1 VFAKSEAIV
10 TFPSRPE
17 AYAILAEHTKGESLL
32 KHALAVEGAMRWY
45 AARAGE
51 DVEAW
56 GVAGLLHDFDYELYP
71 SLDDHPF
78 RGAEILRSRGIDEA
92 LIQTILSH
100 AAHTGVAPTT
110 EMQKTLFAVDELSG
124 FVTAV
129 ALVRPSKKLE
139 DVEPSS
145 VKKKLKDKAFAR
157 NVSRDDIRR
166 GAELLGVSEE
176 EHIANVLTA
185 LKAIAPDLGL

>member
-1 VFAKSEAIV
+1 MS
-10 TFPSRPE
+10 FPTRPE
-17 AYAILAEHTKGESLL
+17 AYAILTEHTQGESLL

-56 GVAGLLHDFDYELYP
+56 GVAGLLHDFDYERFP

-78 RGAEILRSRGIDEA
+78 RGAEILRARGIDEE

-100 AAHTGVAPTT
+100 AGHAGVERTT
-110 EMQKTLFAVDELSG
+110 PMRRTLFAVDELSG
-124 FVTAV
+124 FCTAV
-129 ALVRPSKKLE
+129 ALVRPSKKIGE
-139 DVEPSS
+139 VEPSS

-157 NVSRDDIRR
+157 NVSREDIRL
-166 GAELLGVSEE
+166 GAELLGLSEE
-176 EHIANVLTA
+176 EHIANVLLA
-185 LKAIAPDLGL
+185 LKAIALDLGL

>member
-1 VFAKSEAIV
+1 MS
-10 TFPSRPE
+10 FPSRAE
-17 AYAILAEHTKGESLL
+17 AYSILTEHTQGESLL
-32 KHALAVEGAMRWY
+32 KHALAVEGAMRFY

-51 DVEAW
+51 NADEW
-56 GVAGLLHDFDYELYP
+56 GVAGLLHDFDYERYP

-78 RGAEILRSRGIDEA
+78 KGAEILRARGIDEE

-100 AAHTGVAPTT
+100 ADHTGIPRSTPVRR
-110 EMQKTLFAVDELSG
+110 TLFAVDELSG
-124 FVTAV
+124 FITAV
-129 ALVRPSKKLE
+129 ALVRPSKKLG

-157 NVSRDDIRR
+157 NVSRDDIHQ
-166 GAELLGVSEE
+166 GAALLGISED

>member
-1 VFAKSEAIV
+1 MS
-10 TFPSRPE
+10 FPTRNE
-17 AYAILAEHTKGESLL
+17 AYNILAEHTKSDSLI
-32 KHALAVEGAMRWY
+32 KHALAVEGAMRFY
-45 AARAGE
+45 ATRSGADA
-51 DVEAW
+51 EAW
-56 GVAGLLHDFDYELYP
+56 GVAGLLHDFDYEKYP

-78 RGAEILRSRGIDEA
+78 RGAEILRARGVDEE

-100 AAHTGVAPTT
+100 ADHTGVPRTT
-110 EMQKTLFAVDELSG
+110 AMRRALFAVDELSG

-166 GAELLGVSEE
+166 GAELLELSED
-176 EHIANVLTA
+176 EHIANVLAA

>member
-1 VFAKSEAIV
+1 V
-10 TFPSRPE
+10 TFPTRPE
-17 AYAILAEHTKGESLL
+17 AFAILTEHTQGESLL
-32 KHALAVEGAMRWY
+32 KHALAVEGAMRYY

-56 GVAGLLHDFDYELYP
+56 GVAGLLHDFDYERYP
-71 SLDDHPF
+71 SLEDHPF
-78 RGAEILRSRGIDEA
+78 RGAEILRARGIDEE

-100 AAHTGVAPTT
+100 GDHTGVERTT
-110 EMQKTLFAVDELSG
+110 PMRRTLFAVDELSG

-129 ALVRPSKKLE
+129 TLVRPSKKIS

-157 NVSRDDIRR
+157 NISREDIRR
-166 GAELLGVSEE
+166 GAELLGISED
-176 EHIANVLTA
+176 EHIANVLSA

>member
-1 VFAKSEAIV
+1 M
-10 TFPSRPE
+10 TFPTRPE
-17 AYAILAEHTKGESLL
+17 AFAILTEHTKGDSLL

-51 DVEAW
+51 NVEAW
-56 GVAGLLHDFDYELYP
+56 GVAGLLHDFDYEIYP

-78 RGAEILRSRGIDEA
+78 RGAEILRARGIDED

-100 AAHTGVAPTT
+100 ADHTGVARNTP
-110 EMQKTLFAVDELSG
+110 MQKTLFAVDELSG
-124 FVTAV
+124 FCTAV

-139 DVEPSS
+139 DVEASS

-166 GAELLGVSEE
+166 GAELLGLSEE

>member
-1 VFAKSEAIV
+1 MS
-10 TFPSRPE
+10 FPSRTE
-17 AYAILAEHTKGESLL
+17 AYTILTEHTHGDSLI
-32 KHALAVEGAMRWY
+32 KHALAVEGAMRFY

-51 DVEAW
+51 DAEAW
-56 GVAGLLHDFDYELYP
+56 GVAGLLHDFDYEKYP
-71 SLDDHPF
+71 SLDDHPY
-78 RGAEILRSRGIDEA
+78 RGAEILRARGIDEE

-100 AAHTGVAPTT
+100 GDHTGVPRDTPMRRA
-110 EMQKTLFAVDELSG
+110 LFAVDELSG

-166 GAELLGVSEE
+166 GAELLGLSED

-185 LKAIAPDLGL
+185 LKGIAPTLGL

>member
-1 VFAKSEAIV
+1 V
-10 TFPSRPE
+10 TFPTRPE
-17 AYAILAEHTKGESLL
+17 ALAILSEHTKGDSLI

-45 AARAGE
+45 AARSGE

-78 RGAEILRSRGIDEA
+78 RGSEILRARGIDEE

-100 AAHTGVAPTT
+100 GDHTGVERSTA
-110 EMQKTLFAVDELSG
+110 MRRTLFAVDELSG

-145 VKKKLKDKAFAR
+145 VKKKLKDKGFAR

-166 GAELLGVSEE
+166 GAELLGITEE
-176 EHIANVLTA
+176 EHIANVLSA
-185 LKAIAPDLGL
+185 LKSIAPDLGL

>member
-1 VFAKSEAIV
+1 V

-17 AYAILAEHTKGESLL
+17 AFAILSEHTRSESLI
-32 KHALAVEGAMRWY
+32 KHALAVEGSMRWY

-56 GVAGLLHDFDYELYP
+56 GVAGLLHDFDYEMYP
-71 SLDDHPF
+71 SLEDHPF
-78 RGAEILRSRGIDEA
+78 RGAEILRSRGIDEQ

-100 AAHTGVAPTT
+100 APHTGVEPVTP
-110 EMQKTLFAVDELSG
+110 MQKTLFAVDELSG
-124 FVTAV
+124 FLTAV
-129 ALVRPSKKLE
+129 ALVRPSKKLG

-157 NVSRDDIRR
+157 NVSREDIRR
-166 GAELLGVSEE
+166 GSELLGITED
-176 EHIANVLTA
+176 EHIANVLAA
-185 LKAIAPDLGL
+185 LKTIAPDLGL

>member
-1 VFAKSEAIV
+1 
-10 TFPSRPE
+10 
-17 AYAILAEHTKGESLL
+17 
-32 KHALAVEGAMRWY
+32 MRFY

-51 DVEAW
+51 DAETW
-56 GVAGLLHDFDYELYP
+56 GVAGLLHDFDYEKYP

-78 RGAEILRSRGIDEA
+78 RGAEILRARGVDEE

-100 AAHTGVAPTT
+100 ADHTGVPRTT
-110 EMQKTLFAVDELSG
+110 PMQRALFAVDELSG

-139 DVEPSS
+139 DVEPPS

-157 NVSRDDIRR
+157 NVSREDIRR
-166 GAELLGVSEE
+166 GAELMGLSED
-176 EHIANVLTA
+176 EHIANVLSA